1 MITIIASVCVLCAF
15 AKACGGET
23 CVRFCPAH
31 QGWRGKVVGIIKKKI
46 WFFKP
51 IIVLTFVLCI
61 WMCLMTLAA
70 RQYTLFYTELALTL
84 LLAAYALYRYKKI
97 QSDLYRVVDK
107 VLSRLTVTRDESLSA
122 VPVPLIILREK
133 GEIIWYNELFEKLV
147 IEGEV
152 LYGAQ
157 FERVF
162 PDIDLALACSP
173 SGVNISYGRRCFTGY
188 AMRIED
194 KNGALVAMQWVENT
208 ELKALAQEYY
218 ESRQSIMLIVLDNY
232 EELTQNAKES
242 EKVQLAGE
250 LDRTIEMFLAQTSA
264 VLIRTNR
271 DKFTVAIEER
281 HLREIVERRFNVL
294 DQARQIT
301 VGERLNA
308 TLSIGVG
315 RGGKN
320 LRESEQFA
328 RQALDMA
335 LGRGGDQ
342 AAVKTPGGYEFFGGM
357 SKGVEKRTKVKTRI
371 MAAALTEL
379 IETSDNCIVMGH
391 RFADLDSFGAAMG
404 LVHAIRLMGRP
415 AVMAIDREKNLVHS
429 FIALMEENGF
439 NDAFVSPDD
448 AMLMANKKTLLIVV
462 DTHVPAMLE
471 SAEIYNTC
479 KTVVVIDHHRKM
491 VGHID
496 NAVIFYHEPFAS
508 SACEMVTELIQYFGE
523 HVKVGKLTAEALLA
537 GIMLDTKNFVLKTG
551 VRTFEAAAYLRRL
564 GADTVAVKRMFAN
577 SIESYQLKTKI
588 VSSAKVYKGC
598 AIAAC
603 DEQSEDMRIAAPQ
616 AADELLSIN
625 GVNASFVL
633 YSTKDNVTISA
644 RSLGSVNVQVIME
657 RMGGGGHLTMA
668 GTAVTGKSLTEV
680 AEELMKVID
689 AYHEET
695 PALQS

>member
-1 MITIIASVCVLCAF
+1 M
-15 AKACGGET
+15 
-23 CVRFCPAH
+23 
-31 QGWRGKVVGIIKKKI
+31 GIIKKKI

-51 IIVLTFVLCI
+51 IIALTFALCV
-61 WMCLMTLAA
+61 WMCLMTLVSGHT
-70 RQYTLFYTELALTL
+70 TLFYAEAALTL

-97 QSDLYRVVDK
+97 QSDLYHVVDK
-107 VLSRLTVTRDESLSA
+107 VLTRLSVSGEQSLSTL
-122 VPVPLIILREK
+122 PIPLIVLREK
-133 GEIIWYNELFEKLV
+133 GEIIWYNELFEKMVL
-147 IEGEV
+147 EGQT
-152 LYGAQ
+152 LFGMQ
-157 FERVF
+157 FDRVF
-162 PDIDLALACSP
+162 PDIDINQACTP
-173 SGVNISYGRRCFTGY
+173 SGVNISYGRHCFTGY
-188 AMRIED
+188 ATRIED
-194 KNGALVAMQWVENT
+194 KNGTLIAMQWVENT
-208 ELKALAQEYY
+208 ELKEIAQEFY
-218 ESRQSIMLIVLDNY
+218 ESRQSIMLITVDNY

-250 LDRTIEMFLAQTSA
+250 IDRTIEAFLSKTSG
-264 VLIRTNR
+264 VLIRTSR

-281 HLREIVERRFNVL
+281 YLREIIERRFDVL
-294 DQARQIT
+294 DQVRQIT
-301 VGERLNA
+301 IGERLNP

-342 AAVKTPGGYEFFGGM
+342 AAVKTPGGYEFFGGI

-379 IETSDNCIVMGH
+379 IETSENCIVMGH
-391 RFADLDSFGAAMG
+391 RFSDLDSFGAAMG
-404 LVHAIRLMGRP
+404 LLHAIRLMGKP
-415 AVMAIDREKNLVHS
+415 CIMAIDREKNLVHN
-429 FIALMEENGF
+429 FIDLLESNGF

-448 AMLMANKKTLLIVV
+448 ALLMVNRRTLLIIV
-462 DTHVPAMLE
+462 DTHMPAMLE
-471 SAEIYNTC
+471 SAEIYKNC

-496 NAVIFYHEPFAS
+496 NAVIFYHEPYAS

-523 HVKVGKLTAEALLA
+523 HVRVGKLTAEALLA

-564 GADTVAVKRMFAN
+564 GADTVAVKKMFAY
-577 SIESYQLKTKI
+577 SMESYQLKTKI

-603 DEQSEDMRIAAPQ
+603 EEQSDEMRLAAPQ

-633 YSTKDNVTISA
+633 YRSKDDITISA

-668 GTAVTGKSLTEV
+668 GTNVEGKSLAETV
-680 AEELMKVID
+680 EELMHRID
-689 AYHEET
+689 EYHEQT
-695 PALQS
+695 PTLQA